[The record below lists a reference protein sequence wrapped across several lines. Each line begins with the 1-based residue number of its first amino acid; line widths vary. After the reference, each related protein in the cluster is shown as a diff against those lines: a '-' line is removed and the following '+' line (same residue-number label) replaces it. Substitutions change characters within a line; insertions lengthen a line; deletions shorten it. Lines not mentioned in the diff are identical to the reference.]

1 MMSGTL
7 RNLHRIIRN
16 IVPMLLVASLP
27 IAATA
32 QAQQLH
38 PAFVDAASVVP
49 GLEVDMRY
57 AGTNNFVGAKIAG
70 YEKPVC
76 LLTKEA
82 AAALAK
88 AQIALASSGV
98 GLKVFDCYR
107 PARAV
112 AHFVHWSRDL
122 KDVKAKGDFYP
133 DLDKRT
139 LFRDG
144 YISQRSGHSRGS
156 TVDLTLVDILPGP
169 DGKLRERD
177 MGTPFDFFSPYSSP
191 SDRRVN
197 EEARSNRKLLADAMR
212 KAGFVPYGKEWW
224 HFTLAHEPFPQT
236 YFDFAVK

>member
-1 MMSGTL
+1 MSGTL
-7 RNLHRIIRN
+7 GKLHRIICN
-16 IVPMLLVASLP
+16 IAPMLLVALLP
-27 IAATA
+27 IATA
-32 QAQQLH
+32 AQTQQLQ
-38 PAFVDAASVVP
+38 PGFVDAATVVP
-49 GLEVDMRY
+49 GLELDMRY

-82 AAALAK
+82 ATALAK
-88 AQIALASSGV
+88 AQIALASTGV

-112 AHFVHWSRDL
+112 AHFMRWSHDL
-122 KDVKAKGDFYP
+122 KDVKTKGDFYP
-133 DLDKRT
+133 DLNKGS

-177 MGTPFDFFSPYSSP
+177 MGTAFDFFSPYSSP
-191 SDRRVN
+191 SDRRVS
-197 EEARSNRKLLADAMR
+197 EEARSNRRLLADAMR
-212 KAGFVPYGKEWW
+212 KSGFVPYGKEWW

-236 YFDFAVK
+236 YFDFPVR

>member
-1 MMSGTL
+1 MSGTL
-7 RNLHRIIRN
+7 RKLRRIIC
-16 IVPMLLVASLP
+16 IAPMLLLVFLP
-27 IAATA
+27 IATAT

-38 PAFVDAASVVP
+38 PDFVDAATVVP

-57 AGTNNFVGAKIAG
+57 AGTNNFVGAKVAG

-76 LLTKEA
+76 LLTREA

-112 AHFVHWSRDL
+112 AHFMRWSRDL
-122 KDVKAKGDFYP
+122 KDVKTKGNFYP
-133 DLDKRT
+133 DLDKGA

-156 TVDLTLVDILPGP
+156 TVDLTLIDILPGP

-177 MGTPFDFFSPYSSP
+177 MGTSFDFFSPYSAP
-191 SDRRVN
+191 SDRRVS
-197 EEARSNRKLLADAMR
+197 EEARSNRRLLADAMR
-212 KAGFVPYGKEWW
+212 KSGFIPYGKEWW

-236 YFDFAVK
+236 YFDFAVE

>member
-1 MMSGTL
+1 
-7 RNLHRIIRN
+7 
-16 IVPMLLVASLP
+16 
-27 IAATA
+27 
-32 QAQQLH
+32 
-38 PAFVDAASVVP
+38 
-49 GLEVDMRY
+49 MRY
-57 AGTNNFVGAKIAG
+57 AGTHNFVGAKVAG

-112 AHFVHWSRDL
+112 AHFVRWSRDL
-122 KDVKAKGDFYP
+122 KDTKTKGDFYP
-133 DLDKRT
+133 DRRQGD

-144 YISQRSGHSRGS
+144 YISHRSGHSRGS

-177 MGTPFDFFSPYSSP
+177 MGTPFDFFSP
-191 SDRRVN
+191 
-197 EEARSNRKLLADAMR
+197 LLSAVRQAGER
-212 KAGFVPYGKEWW
+212 GGAFKPAGFWR
-224 HFTLAHEPFPQT
+224 TR
-236 YFDFAVK
+236 

>member
-1 MMSGTL
+1 MSGTL
-7 RNLHRIIRN
+7 RNVHRIIRN
-16 IVPMLLVASLP
+16 VVPMLLVACLP
-27 IAATA
+27 VAAAA
-32 QAQQLH
+32 QTQQLH
-38 PAFVDAASVVP
+38 PAFVDAATVVP
-49 GLEVDMRY
+49 GLEADMRY

-82 AAALAK
+82 AAALVK
-88 AQIALASSGV
+88 VQIALASSGV

-107 PARAV
+107 PVRAV
-112 AHFVHWSRDL
+112 AHFMRWLRDP
-122 KDVKAKGDFYP
+122 KDVKTKGDFYP
-133 DLDKRT
+133 DLDKRS
-139 LFRDG
+139 LSEG

-177 MGTPFDFFSPYSSP
+177 MGTPFDYFSPYSSP
-191 SDRRVN
+191 SNRQVS
-197 EEARSNRKLLADAMR
+197 EEARSNRRLLSDAMR
-212 KAGFVPYGKEWW
+212 KNGFVPYGKEWW